1 MPTTPTYPGVYI
13 EEDASLALSVSQG
26 NTAIPVF
33 IGRFSPKKISAT
45 PQITRVSS
53 WLDFTN
59 QFHVGCIRS
68 VAIKLTEPTPPPA
81 PSVPEKNEGNEKTE
95 NNTKDKDNVETENN
109 VKTKDDAETENNTK
123 AKSNVETF
131 ATQKSTLDTDDKNN
145 SDSYNITAV
154 TYTTSSDALKLYCQN
169 GGGPCYILPIADTKD
184 TTLALIPELIE
195 QALEITLIVCPER
208 DSSYQ
213 SAIYGSL
220 TPLLKAGY
228 FLIADNQDKETA
240 LNVSLQSQTATYY
253 PAVKVSQLIQVEKS
267 TIAVEGYRDEKVTHL
282 AELKKQNPKLHTQVT
297 KVIEQKI
304 AENKN
309 LIPASAVMAGVYC
322 ATDASRGVWKA
333 PANVVLS
340 GISDVADRLSD
351 NEQSTINQKG
361 INAIRYFSNKGFVV
375 WGARTLQDDDNWRY
389 IPVRR
394 LFNAAERDI
403 KQAMRFA
410 VFEPNSQPT
419 WERVRSAIDNYL
431 HQLWQQGALAGN
443 SPQEAYFVQIGQGVT
458 MSDTDIKQGK
468 MIVKVGMAAVRPAE
482 FIILQFSQNVTP

>member
-1 MPTTPTYPGVYI
+1 MSTTPTYPGVYI

-45 PQITRVSS
+45 PQITHVSS

-59 QFHVGCIRS
+59 LFNVGCIRS
-68 VAIKLTEPTPPPA
+68 VAIKLTEPTSPSA

-95 NNTKDKDNVETENN
+95 S
-109 VKTKDDAETENNTK
+109 NTK
-123 AKSNVETF
+123 AKNNIETF
-131 ATQKSTLDTDDKNN
+131 AAQKMTLDTDDKNN
-145 SDSYNITAV
+145 SDSYNITV
-154 TYTTSSDALKLYCQN
+154 GTYTTSSDALKLYFQN
-169 GGGPCYILPIADTKD
+169 GGGPCYILPISHSEDTN
-184 TTLALIPELIE
+184 TLALIPELIE
-195 QALEITLIVCPER
+195 QALEITLIVCPEQ
-208 DSSYQ
+208 DPAYQ
-213 SAIYGSL
+213 SAIYGNL

-228 FLIADNQDKETA
+228 FLIADNPNKETA
-240 LNVSLQSQTATYY
+240 LSVSLQSQTATYY
-253 PAVKVSQLIQVEKS
+253 PAVKVSQLIQMEES
-267 TIAVEGYRDEKVTHL
+267 TIAVEGYQDKKVTHL
-282 AELKKQNPKLHTQVT
+282 AELKKQNSELYAQVIQAI
-297 KVIEQKI
+297 KQKI
-304 AENKN
+304 ADNKK

-322 ATDASRGVWKA
+322 ATDANRGVWKA

-340 GISDVADRLSD
+340 GISDVAERLS
-351 NEQSTINQKG
+351 NSEQSTINQKG

-468 MIVKVGMAAVRPAE
+468 MVVKVGMAAVRPAE
-482 FIILQFSQNVTP
+482 FIILQFSQNVAQ

>member
-1 MPTTPTYPGVYI
+1 MPAIPTMSTTPTYPGVYI

-45 PQITRVSS
+45 PQITHVSS

-59 QFHVGCIRS
+59 LFNVGCIRS
-68 VAIKLTEPTPPPA
+68 VAIKLTEPTSPSA

-95 NNTKDKDNVETENN
+95 S
-109 VKTKDDAETENNTK
+109 NTK
-123 AKSNVETF
+123 AKNNIETF
-131 ATQKSTLDTDDKNN
+131 AAQKMTLDTDDKNN
-145 SDSYNITAV
+145 SDSYNITV
-154 TYTTSSDALKLYCQN
+154 GTYTTSSDALKLYFQN
-169 GGGPCYILPIADTKD
+169 GGGPCYILPISHSEDTN
-184 TTLALIPELIE
+184 TLALIPELIE
-195 QALEITLIVCPER
+195 QALEITLIVCPEQ
-208 DSSYQ
+208 DPAYQ
-213 SAIYGSL
+213 SAIYGNL

-228 FLIADNQDKETA
+228 FLIADNPNKETA
-240 LNVSLQSQTATYY
+240 LSVSLQSQTATYY
-253 PAVKVSQLIQVEKS
+253 PAVKVSQLIQMEES
-267 TIAVEGYRDEKVTHL
+267 TIAVEGYQDKKVTHL
-282 AELKKQNPKLHTQVT
+282 AELKKQNSELYAQVIQAI
-297 KVIEQKI
+297 KQKI
-304 AENKN
+304 ADNKK

-322 ATDASRGVWKA
+322 ATDANRGVWKA

-340 GISDVADRLSD
+340 GISDVAERLS
-351 NEQSTINQKG
+351 NSEQSTINQKG

-468 MIVKVGMAAVRPAE
+468 MVVKVGMAAVRPAE
-482 FIILQFSQNVTP
+482 FIILQFSQNVAQ